1 VEEILNPTISRRT
14 FVAGVGATAAAATA
28 AVTLGGPAEA
38 TTGTSTLT
46 PTVVLVHGGF
56 ADASNSWDV
65 VVAQLQRRGYTV
77 MAPANPLRSLAS
89 DSAYIASLVASIN
102 GPVILAGHSYGGA
115 VITNAAASAPNVKAL
130 VYIAAFV
137 PDAGETLGEL
147 IGRYPGSEIQA
158 ATYPVAYPN
167 PDGTTGTDLYLQ
179 PDQLRR
185 VFAADLPTSTTRIM
199 AATQRPFSAACF
211 AEPTQAAAWHTIPSW
226 GLIATQDLAIPP
238 ALQRFEC
245 QRAKARG
252 TVAVAA
258 SHCAMVSHPDLVT
271 QLIIDADRGTR

>member
-1 VEEILNPTISRRT
+1 MSNQISRRT
-14 FVAGVGATAAAATA
+14 FVTGLGAGLAVTAVGGAAAPAALAGDTA
-28 AVTLGGPAEA
+28 
-38 TTGTSTLT
+38 STK

-56 ADASNSWDV
+56 ADATASWTDV
-65 VVAQLQRRGYTV
+65 IAQLQKRGYTV
-77 MAPANPLRSLAS
+77 MAPANPLRSLTS
-89 DSAYIASLVASIN
+89 DSAYVASLLNSIT
-102 GPVILAGHSYGGA
+102 GTVILVGHSYGGA

-137 PDAGETLGEL
+137 PDTGESLGEL

-185 VFAADLPTSTTRIM
+185 VFAADLATATTRIM
-199 AATQRPFSAACF
+199 GATQRPFSAVCF
-211 AEPTQAAAWHTIPSW
+211 SEQTRAAAWHTIPSW
-226 GLIATQDLAIPP
+226 GLIATEDLAIPP
-238 ALQRFEC
+238 ALQRFEY
-245 QRAKARG
+245 QRANARS
-252 TVAVAA
+252 TVSVAA

-271 QLIIDADRGTR
+271 QLILDADRRTR